1 MLDIDAILKD
11 FPNAVPV
18 WDKWDKEKED
28 MDDATLEASLS
39 LESPD
44 YEPELYI
51 LEVDI
56 IQHHLDDGPS
66 ERAVVYVAFESP
78 LIFDDGNKYGCEI
91 ISTSL
96 IPWLEY
102 DPVRTE
108 KALDDLINQGVII
121 FNRKNFVRLFGLSL
135 REYLQKEQVKREKAA
150 EAAKADA
157 E

>member
-18 WDKWDKEKED
+18 WDKWDKSD
-28 MDDATLEASLS
+28 IDDATLEESLS
-39 LESPD
+39 LESPN
-44 YEPELYI
+44 YKPELYI

-56 IQHHLDDGPS
+56 VQHHLLDDEHS

-91 ISTSL
+91 ISTPL

-102 DPVRTE
+102 DAVRTE

-150 EAAKADA
+150 EAAADD

>member
-18 WDKWDKEKED
+18 WDKWDKSD
-28 MDDATLEASLS
+28 IDDATLEASLS

-56 IQHHLDDGPS
+56 VQHHLDDDEPS

-91 ISTSL
+91 ITTPL

-102 DPVRTE
+102 DAVRTE

-150 EAAKADA
+150 EAAADD